1 VAEEVHHVASGG
13 YEVTFSK
20 LEEAAAAYKA
30 QGDAVRQ
37 ALARFESAASLA
49 KSAFGNL
56 PQSGQLASQYQ
67 QFLGQV
73 TSDVTKLSETLL
85 TGAVKLAASSAN
97 YRAADQA
104 STIR

>member
-1 VAEEVHHVASGG
+1 VHHVADGG

-20 LEEAAAAYKA
+20 LDEAAAAYRA

-37 ALARFESAASLA
+37 ALARFESAATLA
-49 KSAFGNL
+49 NSAFGNL
-56 PQSGQLASQYQ
+56 PESGQLASQYQ

-73 TSDVTKLSETLL
+73 TRDVTKLSETLL
-85 TGAVKLAASSAN
+85 AGAARLAASAAN
-97 YRAADQA
+97 YRAAERA

>member
-1 VAEEVHHVASGG
+1 VHDVASGG

-20 LEEAAAAYKA
+20 LDEAAAAYKA

-37 ALARFESAASLA
+37 ALARFESAADLA
-49 KSAFGNL
+49 SSAFGNL

-67 QFLGQV
+67 QFLSQV
-73 TSDVTKLSETLL
+73 RRDVTKLSETLL
-85 TGAVKLAASSAN
+85 AGAVRLAASSAN
-97 YRAADQA
+97 YRAAERA